1 MRRKYN
7 VGHQVGEQWVFGGY
21 DVVDQVGCMVPV
33 DRRDAAITDFIFKSK
48 TKEAFPI
55 SAHTLDMTVTLSY
68 IAKRML

>member
-1 MRRKYN
+1 M
-7 VGHQVGEQWVFGGY
+7 
-21 DVVDQVGCMVPV
+21 VDQVGCMVPV